1 MISVATPMDNA
12 GSSQISG
19 RSQSSEHSPE
29 PMQSHERLPASTP
42 LSDDL
47 LSKAF
52 SSQQLSVQS
61 ISPIALAYIGDAV
74 FELYVRMQ
82 FVWPPQRIQAF
93 HQQVVSHVKAEQQA
107 DYLLQLMPQLNE
119 PEADIVRRGRNA
131 TSKAP
136 RRLSAKVYRQATA
149 FETLVGYLYIT
160 NQERLFEL
168 LNGLQLSP

>member
-1 MISVATPMDNA
+1 MDNA
-12 GSSQISG
+12 ELSPVPEE
-19 RSQSSEHSPE
+19 RSLDPTQSPE
-29 PMQSHERLPASTP
+29 RSPASPP
-42 LSDDL
+42 LPDL

-52 SSQQLSVQS
+52 FSQPLPVQS
-61 ISPIALAYIGDAV
+61 VSPVALAYIGDAV

-82 FVWPPQRIQAF
+82 FVGQPQRIQAF

-107 DYLLQLMPQLNE
+107 NYLVQLMPLLHE
-119 PEADIVRRGRNA
+119 PEADVVRRGRNA

-168 LNGLQLSP
+168 LSGLNISVSSNPPNPND

>member
-1 MISVATPMDNA
+1 MVISMDDS
-12 GSSQISG
+12 GSSQMPEGCSG
-19 RSQSSEHSPE
+19 RSLVSIAMP
-29 PMQSHERLPASTP
+29 
-42 LSDDL
+42 DDL
-47 LSKAF
+47 LAKAF
-52 SSQQLSVQS
+52 SSQQLTVESL
-61 ISPIALAYIGDAV
+61 SPVALAYIGDAV

-107 DYLLQLMPQLNE
+107 DYLVQLMPNLHE
-119 PEADIVRRGRNA
+119 TEADIVRRGRNA
-131 TSKAP
+131 SSKAP

-168 LNGLQLSP
+168 LNGLNIATLSNLPNPEGEA